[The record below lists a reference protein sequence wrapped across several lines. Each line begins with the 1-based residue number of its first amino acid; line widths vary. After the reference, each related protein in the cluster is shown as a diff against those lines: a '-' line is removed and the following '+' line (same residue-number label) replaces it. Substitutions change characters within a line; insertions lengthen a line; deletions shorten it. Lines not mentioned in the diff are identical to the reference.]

1 MGLTRFEDV
10 ARPLPERA
18 TTAAALSFAVFG
30 FIYGIYEVLLANLR
44 TALHLSPAALGLAL
58 TIGAAGS
65 LPAMVAGGRISD
77 RFGANVL
84 VCGTAAVM
92 AAAFLG
98 VSVVGSYLPLVVL
111 LLCFA
116 AASGAYDV
124 GINAAAIDA
133 EQTSGDSLLPYFHA
147 AYSGFAAVGAVT
159 AGAVLGRHVSFRWL
173 YVGIASV
180 LALYVVLVVTTRPL
194 PEAGTDSDDGETG
207 DDSRISPFRMPLVLL
222 VAVVVCLAFFCEGTL
237 SNWSTIY
244 LRSGLGIHTALGASG
259 VAVFH
264 TSMLVGRLAT
274 ARVVTRVSRRR
285 LLVGSGAL
293 GAVGMTLALAT
304 TMVPLVL
311 IGFAMVG
318 LAMAVVAPLGFS
330 LAGDLAPEQSGQA
343 SSVVTFVGYGAF
355 LVGPALVGG
364 VADVASLRIALAMVI
379 AASVGIFLLSS
390 ILPSRVDGDSAESV
404 EGTDDERIDRTTD
417 RSVENVDD

>member
-1 MGLTRFEDV
+1 MRVTPENV
-10 ARPLPERA
+10 ARALPSRP
-18 TTAAALSFAVFG
+18 TTAVTLSFAVFG
-30 FIYGIYEVLLANLR
+30 FVYGIYEVLLANLR
-44 TALHLSPAALGLAL
+44 TALHLSPGALGLAL
-58 TIGAAGS
+58 TVGAAGS

-84 VCGTAAVM
+84 VCGTAGVM
-92 AAAFLG
+92 AVAFLG

-124 GINAAAIDA
+124 GINAAAIDD
-133 EQTSGDSLLPYFHA
+133 EQTSGDRLLPYFHA
-147 AYSGFAAVGAVT
+147 AYSGFGAVGALT
-159 AGAVLGRHVSFRWL
+159 AGALLAGQVPFRWL
-173 YVGIASV
+173 YVGIAGIFV
-180 LALYVVLVVTTRPL
+180 LYVVIVSAGRPL
-194 PEAGTDSDDGETG
+194 PEVSGTDDGESGVDG
-207 DDSRISPFRMPLVLL
+207 DRRSPFRRPLVLL
-222 VAVVVCLAFFCEGTL
+222 VAVIVCLAFFCEGTL
-237 SNWSTIY
+237 ENWSTIY

-274 ARVVTRVSRRR
+274 ARVMTRVSRRR
-285 LLVGSGAL
+285 LLVGSGVL
-293 GAVGMTLALAT
+293 GTVGMVLALAT
-304 TMVPLVL
+304 AVVPLVL

-330 LAGDLAPEQSGQA
+330 LAGDLAPKQSGQA

-364 VADVASLRIALAMVI
+364 VADATTLRIALATVI

-390 ILPSRVDGDSAESV
+390 VLPSSVDGSSSESV
-404 EGTDDERIDRTTD
+404 EPDEQIERSTD